1 MRKRIF
7 SEKMNHCG
15 VFQVLPW
22 EIDICCWVVQV
33 LLIDISFVSSKYM
46 EYIEERG
53 SIAHE
58 HELSGTVMWMSWQS
72 VFLACPKPLESV
84 PSTE

>member
-1 MRKRIF
+1 MRKIIF
-7 SEKMNHCG
+7 SEKNESLWG
-15 VFQVLPW
+15 
-22 EIDICCWVVQV
+22 
-33 LLIDISFVSSKYM
+33 LLGPTMGNLHLLLSCSSRYM

-58 HELSGTVMWMSWQS
+58 HELSETVMWLSWQS